1 MNRQFNTKLARR
13 CFFGSM
19 MLMVVFVSAVYP
31 LLPERIV
38 SASFNLM
45 GSGANAPRLTLLVS
59 QLVFLTV
66 YTLAGWAV
74 AGILIRANP
83 EFVNIP
89 NKAYWLSPT
98 RRKAT
103 VEKASAVSYWILF
116 FTNLLLWA
124 VFIRISVEQIAG
136 IPISGLFF
144 PGLITLYLV
153 GVGGFCLRTN
163 KSFKTESTKNPS

>member
-1 MNRQFNTKLARR
+1 MDLRFNTKLTRR

-19 MLMVVFVSAVYP
+19 MLMVVFVSVVYP
-31 LLPERIV
+31 LLPGRIV
-38 SASFNLM
+38 SGSFNLM
-45 GSGANAPRLTLLVS
+45 GSGANAPRLTLLVF

-89 NKAYWLSPT
+89 NKAYWLSPP

-103 VEKASAVSYWILF
+103 VEKASAVSY
-116 FTNLLLWA
+116 
-124 VFIRISVEQIAG
+124 
-136 IPISGLFF
+136 
-144 PGLITLYLV
+144 
-153 GVGGFCLRTN
+153 
-163 KSFKTESTKNPS
+163 